1 MTLQGKYAPPL
12 MGVSAARLHGAISRA
27 LATATVATP
36 AQHRPIVLSDRT
48 AIVRF
53 VKRNTRVID
62 IVRELAEYEIE
73 VDVHEP
79 WADPA
84 EAQAEYGVAP
94 VATLEAGAYDAIV
107 VAVAHNEFKEM
118 GVDAIRALGKPDAV
132 LYDVKAMFPQGAA
145 DLRL

>member
-1 MTLQGKYAPPL
+1 
-12 MGVSAARLHGAISRA
+12 MGGYIAQELVKSMIRREIQVRGAR
-27 LATATVATP
+27 
-36 AQHRPIVLSDRT
+36 VLVMGLTFKENCPDL
-48 AIVRF
+48 
-53 VKRNTRVID
+53 RNTRVID

-79 WADPA
+79 WADPT

-94 VATLEAGAYDAIV
+94 VATLEPGAYDAIV